1 MRPWVVAFALGLLG
15 WVEGFRLPRA
25 PTSPASSSFT
35 AVGRSSFQSKNSASD
50 DNSGGPANSTFKKRK
65 RKVPLPAELLQD
77 NVNSGSSKDPP
88 NSSVNIQDASSS
100 SPIFPGEVDLQERLQ
115 QDIVR
120 FRKKEREVQALEGD
134 VTGFASF
141 ADKAGSILQK
151 VLVADFFVVLGFLGW
166 FVTGVV
172 FKSALNDATVIDKF
186 TDIWMP
192 VIQPAL
198 GVLMAGTLG
207 VGALNS
213 VASRSQEMNEKKKG

>member
-1 MRPWVVAFALGLLG
+1 M
-15 WVEGFRLPRA
+15 
-25 PTSPASSSFT
+25 
-35 AVGRSSFQSKNSASD
+35 
-50 DNSGGPANSTFKKRK
+50 
-65 RKVPLPAELLQD
+65 
-77 NVNSGSSKDPP
+77 
-88 NSSVNIQDASSS
+88 
-100 SPIFPGEVDLQERLQ
+100 
-115 QDIVR
+115 
-120 FRKKEREVQALEGD
+120 
-134 VTGFASF
+134 TGFASF

-151 VLVADFFVVLGFLGW
+151 VLVADFFVVLAFLGW